1 MTSNTHLTIEALAH
15 IVRGGGHPVL
25 ADTTAMTQSHDFAV
39 DAVSTLPV
47 YGRSTGVGAN
57 KSIELAESNSIDQ
70 DLRLLRSHAVGA
82 GELVDD
88 DTVRAALVIRANQL
102 ARGGAGIS
110 ADVVTA
116 LDELLSDNARP
127 AIHEVGSLGT
137 GDLSQM
143 AELALT
149 LIGELPTQDGGTRT
163 YWTPHG
169 GDALPFISSSAFTVA
184 KAARAVAEIDDYLD
198 HSVRVAVASMRV
210 TGANLEPFATAVQN
224 ARPEP
229 GGHEAAARLL
239 AAIGPRSWEAK
250 RLQDSFG
257 FRALTPVLA
266 ALLTARSRL
275 AAAIEVEMNASP
287 ENPLV
292 DVDSAWIYHNG
303 NFHTQQLMM
312 DLEAAGLALFG
323 AAQLSFDRT
332 MRLSEPEITGLD
344 PFLSD
349 SEPGSSGIMM
359 VEYVTASALN
369 ELRIQAQ
376 PASLANVTVSRGT
389 EDHAPFTAQAARQL
403 LKGLEQARRILAV
416 ELLGAARGL
425 DMIGTEDDSTASAP
439 YLDYI
444 AAAPL
449 NHILADRPLTDDIA
463 ALERFVHTNLGA
475 LPLKDMNR

>member
-1 MTSNTHLTIEALAH
+1 M
-15 IVRGGGHPVL
+15 
-25 ADTTAMTQSHDFAV
+25 
-39 DAVSTLPV
+39 
-47 YGRSTGVGAN
+47 
-57 KSIELAESNSIDQ
+57 
-70 DLRLLRSHAVGA
+70 
-82 GELVDD
+82 
-88 DTVRAALVIRANQL
+88 
-102 ARGGAGIS
+102 
-110 ADVVTA
+110 
-116 LDELLSDNARP
+116 
-127 AIHEVGSLGT
+127 
-137 GDLSQM
+137 
-143 AELALT
+143 
-149 LIGELPTQDGGTRT
+149 
-163 YWTPHG
+163 
-169 GDALPFISSSAFTVA
+169 
-184 KAARAVAEIDDYLD
+184 
-198 HSVRVAVASMRV
+198 
-210 TGANLEPFATAVQN
+210 
-224 ARPEP
+224 
-229 GGHEAAARLL
+229 
-239 AAIGPRSWEAK
+239 
-250 RLQDSFG
+250 
-257 FRALTPVLA
+257 LA

-275 AAAIEVEMNASP
+275 AAAIDVEMNASP

-303 NFHTQQLMM
+303 NFHTQQLMIE
-312 DLEAAGLALFG
+312 LEAAGLALFG

-376 PASLANVTVSRGT
+376 PSSLANVTVSRGT

-425 DMIGTEDDSTASAP
+425 DMISTEDESTASVP

-449 NHILADRPLTDDIA
+449 NHISADRPLTDDIA